1 MRVTIK
7 GLRRW
12 VAAAVVL
19 LLAVVAGSVIYGRYR
34 FRRIE
39 KDLPARLGANIQ
51 QTATGWTWSQS
62 SGGHTLFTM
71 KASKESQLKSGH
83 VLLHDVDITLYGP
96 PGSGRQDRIY
106 GSDFEYDTNTQIA
119 VSQGGVNIELAGM
132 GGPPGTGNS
141 ADSNTIRVRTSGLTF
156 AQKTGQA
163 ETQQPVEFQLPR
175 AAGTSVGANYDSKTG
190 VLVLDSQVKITTSS
204 NGKSAL
210 VQAAHAIMLRNSLQA
225 FLTGASFEYATE
237 DGNADEATVYFRKDG
252 TTEKIDAQGH
262 VTMKTDTGATVT
274 SATAQI
280 LMDAKSQPTLAEL
293 KGGVTYAS
301 ERGNASMHGTASE
314 GTLRFVAE
322 RGADGRTQTAL
333 QHAEFRR
340 DVNFAEAIAGLAK
353 DPRGHAEKQVQGQKV
368 DVDFAPPG
376 AGGQI
381 EARKVVAVGNP
392 IVTMRQMPSKGPASL
407 TRISGDQ
414 LVAMLDPGNVLKTLD
429 GTGNTKVDDE
439 STDGSRDTSQ
449 GDILHATF
457 SQRAAP
463 AAGSANRRT
472 GKAPAKNARRRAS
485 VAPEPRMEATLDTAV
500 QDGHVIVTE
509 TPAGKPG
516 STDQPGTPHPGQRA
530 ESGSPTLTGWASHAE
545 YHAGNQT
552 LQMTGNPR
560 IRNNDPDGETM
571 QVAANRIDYHRDT
584 QDAEASGDVR
594 ATYTQAQKP
603 QSGEAGR
610 NPIGMGGSNAPVDV
624 IAERAAIH
632 HASNRTDFYG
642 TVPSPARMWQEADSL
657 AAPAIEIDRQKNV
670 LKAWGE
676 GTGTAPVVSANLT
689 SAMGSRHQQSVARVR
704 SQTLLYSDASRQAD
718 FRGNVS
724 MEQGGDVI
732 RAGDALVFLKP
743 TAGTK
748 GGAASA
754 ASGPGPTGKS
764 GTSQIDHVVATEHV
778 VFTQQGRKGEGNKL
792 VYTADD
798 GRYLLTGTP
807 DALPWLWDSVHGR
820 TTGTALLF
828 NSQDDSVEVSGG
840 KSSAVTDTRAPK

>member
-1 MRVTIK
+1 
-7 GLRRW
+7 
-12 VAAAVVL
+12 
-19 LLAVVAGSVIYGRYR
+19 
-34 FRRIE
+34 
-39 KDLPARLGANIQ
+39 
-51 QTATGWTWSQS
+51 
-62 SGGHTLFTM
+62 M

-83 VLLHDVDITLYGP
+83 VLLHDVDITMYGP

-119 VSQGGVNIELAGM
+119 VSQGDVNIELAGM
-132 GGPPGTGNS
+132 GGPTGTGTSGASS
-141 ADSNTIRVRTSGLTF
+141 AGNNNIRVRTSGLTF

-190 VLVLDSQVKITTSS
+190 VLVLYSQVKITTSS
-204 NGKSAL
+204 NGKSAV
-210 VQAAHAIMLRNSLQA
+210 VQAAHATMLRNSMQA
-225 FLTGASFEYATE
+225 FLTGASIEYATE
-237 DGNADEATVYFRKDG
+237 DGSADEATVYFRKDG

-262 VTMKTDTGATVT
+262 VRMKTDTGATVN

-301 ERGNASMHGTASE
+301 ERGDDSMHGTASE
-314 GTLRFVAE
+314 GTLRFAAE
-322 RGADGRTQTAL
+322 RGADGKTQTAL

-353 DPRGHAEKQVQGQKV
+353 DPGGRAEKQVQGQKV

-376 AGGQI
+376 AEGQI
-381 EARKVVAVGNP
+381 EARKAIASGNP
-392 IVTMRQMPSKGPASL
+392 VVTMRQMPSKGPATE
-407 TRISGDQ
+407 TRIRGDQ
-414 LVAMLDPGNVLKTLD
+414 LVAMLDAGNVLKTLD
-429 GTGNTKVDDE
+429 GTGNTKVVDE

-457 SQRAAP
+457 SQQAAP
-463 AAGSANRRT
+463 AAGSANRRA
-472 GKAPAKNARRRAS
+472 GKEPAKNARRRAT
-485 VAPEPRMEATLDTAV
+485 VTPGPKMEATLDTAV

-509 TPAGKPG
+509 TPATKPG
-516 STDQPGTPHPGQRA
+516 STAQASTLHPRQRTG
-530 ESGSPTLTGWASHAE
+530 SGAPTLTGWASHAE

-584 QDAEASGDVR
+584 QDAEASGNVR
-594 ATYTQAQKP
+594 ATYTQPQKP

-610 NPIGMGGSNAPVDV
+610 NAVGLGGSSAPVDV
-624 IAERAAIH
+624 IAERAAMH
-632 HASNRTDFYG
+632 HATDRSDFFG
-642 TVPSPARMWQEADSL
+642 TARNPARMWQEADSL

-676 GTGTAPVVSANLT
+676 GTGAEPVVSANLT
-689 SAMGSRHQQSVARVR
+689 SAMGARHQESVARVR
-704 SQTLLYSDASRQAD
+704 SQTLLYSDESRQAD

-724 MEQGGDVI
+724 MDQAGDVI

-743 TAGTK
+743 ATAGTK
-748 GGAASA
+748 GGAPSA
-754 ASGPGPTGKS
+754 ASGASSTGRS
-764 GTSQIDHVVATEHV
+764 GTSQIDHVVATDHV
-778 VFTQQGRKGEGNKL
+778 VFTQPGRKGEGNKL
-792 VYTADD
+792 LYTADD
-798 GRYLLTGTP
+798 GRYLLTGAP
-807 DALPWLWDSVHGR
+807 EALPWLWDSVHGR